1 MELKGLYM
9 HVPECGHTYGISS
22 INEPDL
28 YDKLR
33 SLFFQYKR
41 WGWFLQS
48 DSERTCTGNKSYLFI
63 EFLGQSLNDNS
74 ALEQCEFIASE
85 LGVPLNI
92 L

>member
-28 YDKLR
+28 YDRLR
-33 SLFFQYKR
+33 SLFFQNR
-41 WGWFLQS
+41 GGRWFLQS
-48 DSERTCTGNKSYLFI
+48 ESERTCLGDKSFLFI
-63 EFLGQSLNDNS
+63 EFLGQSLNDDS
-74 ALEQCEFIASE
+74 ALEQCEQIASE
-85 LGVPLNI
+85 LRVPLNI